1 MEDMPDT
8 PREPEELLLAD
19 EDGNELAFRLLDAA
33 DYEGGHFLLLQDPE
47 DENYVV
53 ILQETAVSAEEAAY
67 AEPEDEALLE
77 ALFALFRERNAG
89 RLELDEDEDE

>member
-1 MEDMPDT
+1 MNDIPET
-8 PREPEELLLAD
+8 PRETEELILTD

-47 DENYVV
+47 DENYIV
-53 ILQETAVSAEEAAY
+53 ILQETAVSTEESAY

-89 RLELDEDEDE
+89 RLELDEDEE